1 MFYHNVRG
9 TKRSLYRKL
18 SREVQLTLP
27 SPTLT
32 KPEVA
37 EAMMDVVVDR
47 SYNLV
52 DLLTDINDDLDINL
66 EIEKYL
72 TKYENDISEVIPD
85 FEDGKKDNC
94 YLMRCLNGR

>member
-1 MFYHNVRG
+1 
-9 TKRSLYRKL
+9 
-18 SREVQLTLP
+18 
-27 SPTLT
+27 
-32 KPEVA
+32 
-37 EAMMDVVVDR
+37 MDVVVDR